1 MELWVSSI
9 CFLDQELC
17 RSLSPIVLHCFIKWL
32 IHEWSMS
39 LGSLFLVSPNVIWSG
54 ENLRKRSSPLRAS
67 LLLTRRWR
75 KKLLASEPVFHV
87 RICAYFLL
95 VPPWAAMSDA
105 RNIDFRLKKL
115 RIDLMCEL
123 ICVCLRFRF
132 LNIYPDGELRPLS
145 CEANLTKLG
154 VYVDPHILCSSLIVY
169 CNANTDDWWGHL
181 VYANTRNLFIL
192 RCSSYPL
199 RSSIGSRSQ

>member
-1 MELWVSSI
+1 
-9 CFLDQELC
+9 
-17 RSLSPIVLHCFIKWL
+17 
-32 IHEWSMS
+32 
-39 LGSLFLVSPNVIWSG
+39 
-54 ENLRKRSSPLRAS
+54 
-67 LLLTRRWR
+67 
-75 KKLLASEPVFHV
+75 
-87 RICAYFLL
+87 
-95 VPPWAAMSDA
+95 MSDA

-169 CNANTDDWWGHL
+169 CNANTDD
-181 VYANTRNLFIL
+181 
-192 RCSSYPL
+192 
-199 RSSIGSRSQ
+199 